1 MTNNYKVI
9 NYLNITEEINLQ
21 SNKVTIRCKFIT
33 INNEDTK
40 YFIFGSLTE
49 FPYHA
54 ALVNRFCND
63 NMILSTWEKKPDY
76 CLILDKDYHIEGG
89 GWLEI
94 DSKEQILRLF
104 GNSTA
109 YGKFTSTNLLDI
121 FENNN
126 QFPNFKVFID

>member
-1 MTNNYKVI
+1 MTDNYEVI
-9 NYLNITEEINLQ
+9 NYLNTTEEVNLQ
-21 SNKVTIRCKFIT
+21 SNNVTITCKFIT
-33 INNEDTK
+33 IINEDTN

-76 CLILDKDYHIEGG
+76 CLILDKDYHIDGG

-109 YGKFTSTNLLDI
+109 YGKFNSLELITFI
-121 FENNN
+121 ENHNE
-126 QFPNFKVFID
+126 FSDFKVIID